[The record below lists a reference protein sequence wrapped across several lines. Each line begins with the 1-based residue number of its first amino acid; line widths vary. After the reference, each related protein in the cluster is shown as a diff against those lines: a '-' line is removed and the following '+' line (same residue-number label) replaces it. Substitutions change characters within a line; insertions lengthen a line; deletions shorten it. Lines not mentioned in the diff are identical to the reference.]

1 MSITS
6 LEQHALLQL
15 TSHALVITDRDGRIE
30 RWNRGAELL
39 CGWPAAQAQGQL
51 LLELL
56 TAGKDSAFLATAQ
69 HQSLVDDHGRG
80 AGWIAVQGSASR
92 WVEVATTAL
101 RSADAVLGFAHVLQD
116 RTDQLVSEERVRLA
130 QEVGR
135 VGTFELLPDEARLL
149 VSSGFCQLWGLPERR
164 SYGLDELIRQ
174 LHPND
179 IGSLRTLTATPAD
192 DALDYLEYRI
202 RRADTGEERW
212 LGRRGQLMNSQG
224 GGRYLGVCYDITE
237 RKRDEA
243 AITERDVWL
252 QELYHGM
259 REGFYTAQAIR
270 DANGLMEDFRFLE
283 VNPIFATLT
292 GIPLDQVLG
301 RTLRQSLPQL
311 EADLLP
317 AYIDFMNSDAEFT
330 QFDILLHLQ
339 HEHWYEVRAHKLPG
353 DRFAVL
359 FIDISG
365 HRRQAQELAR
375 NEAQLR
381 AIINSID
388 QMVWATRPDGHHF
401 YFNDRWYEFTGV
413 PEGSTE
419 GEGWANVF
427 HPDDQERT
435 WKVWHHSLSTGE
447 PYHIEYRLRH
457 RSGRYRW
464 VLGRAQPVRDAKG
477 RIEQWF
483 GTCTDIQS
491 IVDAREVLTRSRK
504 ELEHQIELRTRERDR
519 MWRISHDLMV
529 ICRADGE
536 VKTVNS
542 AATRL
547 LGRRETDLASVQLAE
562 LIHPDDQRQVFDT
575 LSCLGRQQGSAS
587 LRARLRGRDGS
598 YRVLDWTATAE
609 DDLIYAVGRDVTEQ
623 QELQEQL
630 RQAQKMEAVGQLT
643 GGIAHDFNNLLTGIM
658 GSIDM
663 LQRHHKA
670 GRQDKFDQYLHS
682 ALSSAQR
689 AAALT
694 QRLLAFSRRQALD
707 LQPIHVNDSVRSM
720 EELLLRS
727 LRGDI
732 VLVLDLNED
741 LWQALTDGHQL
752 ESALLNLVINARDA
766 LPHGGTIRIETR
778 NVYLAESGNGLDA
791 VSAGDYVALLVTDD
805 GTGMPPEVVARAFDP
820 FFTTKPIG
828 QGTGLGLSMIY
839 GYAKQSKGHVR
850 LDSVPGK
857 GTIVGLYLPRYL
869 GADVEPPQV
878 AIPAPTPS
886 GAGKTVLVVED
897 EPVVRQMVVD
907 LLRELGYAT
916 LQAEDARAAL
926 PLLESQR
933 PIDLLLSDV
942 GLPGM
947 NGRQLAEIAR
957 QRRPGLRVL
966 FATGYAEGAHL
977 EGYLDPG
984 MTLITKPFNLD
995 ALALRVGETLA
1006 ADSDGLS
1013 AAIPRPQDV
1022 DS

>member
-1 MSITS
+1 MSTSS
-6 LEQHALLQL
+6 LEQQALLQV
-15 TSHALVITDRDGRIE
+15 TSHALVITDRHGAIE

-39 CGWPAAQAQGQL
+39 CGWTAGEVQGQPFAEL
-51 LLELL
+51 LLGGRDPGFL
-56 TAGKDSAFLATAQ
+56 TTAQ
-69 HQSLVDDHGRG
+69 HQALVDEHGRG
-80 AGWIAVQGSASR
+80 AGWIAVQGGASR
-92 WVEVATTAL
+92 WVEIATSAL
-101 RSADAVLGFAHVLQD
+101 RDADTLWGFVHILQD
-116 RTDQLVSEERVRLA
+116 RTEQLVSEERVRLA

-135 VGTFELLPDEARLL
+135 VGTFELLPGEARLL
-149 VSSGFCQLWGLPERR
+149 VSSGFCQLWGLPEKR
-164 SYGLDELIRQ
+164 SYPLDELVRL
-174 LHPND
+174 LHPD
-179 IGSLRTLTATPAD
+179 DVASLRTLSPAPD
-192 DALDYLEYRI
+192 NDALDYLEYRI

-212 LGRRGQLMNSQG
+212 LGRRGQLMTSEG
-224 GGRYLGVCYDITE
+224 SGRYLGVCYDITE
-237 RKRDEA
+237 RKRHEA
-243 AITERDVWL
+243 AITERDLWL

-259 REGFYTAQAIR
+259 REGFYMAQAIR
-270 DANGLMEDFRFLE
+270 DDDGLMEDFRFLE

-301 RTLRQSLPQL
+301 KTLRESLPEL
-311 EADLLP
+311 EASLLP
-317 AYIDFMNSDAEFT
+317 AYVDFMNSDAEFT
-330 QFDILLHLQ
+330 QFDIPLQ
-339 HEHWYEVRAHKLPG
+339 LQRDHWYEVRAHRLPG

-401 YFNDRWYEFTGV
+401 YFNDRWYEFTGA
-413 PEGSTE
+413 PLGSTE

-491 IVDAREVLTRSRK
+491 IVDAREVLTRSRL
-504 ELEHQIELRTRERDR
+504 ELERQIELRTRERDR

-547 LGRRETDLASVQLAE
+547 LGRRETDLASIQLTE

-575 LSCLGRQQGSAS
+575 LRSLGALQGSAG
-587 LRARLRGRDGS
+587 LRARLRARDGS
-598 YRVLDWTATAE
+598 YRVLDWTASAE

-658 GSIDM
+658 GSLDM
-663 LQRHHKA
+663 LQRHQKA

-682 ALSSAQR
+682 ALTSAQR

-707 LQPIHVNDSVRSM
+707 LQPIHVNACVSSM

-732 VLVLDLNED
+732 ALVLDLDEH
-741 LWQALTDGHQL
+741 LWQALTDAHQL

-766 LPHGGTIRIETR
+766 LPHGGTIRIETH

-791 VSAGDYVALLVTDD
+791 VSAGDYVALLVEDD
-805 GTGMPPEVVARAFDP
+805 GTGMSPEVMARAFDP

-850 LDSVPGK
+850 LESLPGK
-857 GTIVGLYLPRYL
+857 GTTVGLYLPRYL
-869 GADVEPPQV
+869 GADVEPPRPT
-878 AIPAPTPS
+878 APAVSPH

-916 LQAEDARAAL
+916 LQAEDARGAL
-926 PLLESQR
+926 PILEGSR

-957 QRRPGLRVL
+957 QRRPGLKVL

-977 EGYLDPG
+977 EGYLEPG

-995 ALALRVGETLA
+995 ALAARVAETLA
-1006 ADSDGLS
+1006 GEAPDLNPAG
-1013 AAIPRPQDV
+1013 PRRPDV
-1022 DS
+1022 DN

>member
-1 MSITS
+1 MSTS
-6 LEQHALLQL
+6 LLEQQALLQL
-15 TSHALVITDRDGRIE
+15 TSHALVITDRDGCIE

-39 CGWPAAQAQGQL
+39 CGWPASEARGQCFAD
-51 LLELL
+51 LL
-56 TAGKDSAFLATAQ
+56 TSGRDAAFLTTTL
-69 HQSLVDDHGRG
+69 HQALVDEHGRG
-80 AGWIAVQGSASR
+80 AGWITVQGGTPR
-92 WVEVATTAL
+92 WVEIATTAL
-101 RSADAVLGFAHVLQD
+101 KDAGAPLGFVHVLQD
-116 RTDQLVSEERVRLA
+116 RTDQLIAEERVRLA

-135 VGTFELLPDEARLL
+135 VGTFELLPGEARLL
-149 VSSGFCQLWGLPERR
+149 VSSGFCQLWGLPVRR
-164 SYGLDELIRQ
+164 SYPLEELVRQ
-174 LHPND
+174 LHPD
-179 IGSLRTLTATPAD
+179 DVSSLRTLTAAPDD

-212 LGRRGQLMNSQG
+212 LGRRGQLMTSQG

-237 RKRDEA
+237 RKLNEA
-243 AITERDVWL
+243 AITERDLWL

-259 REGFYTAQAIR
+259 REGFYMAQAIR
-270 DANGLMEDFRFLE
+270 DAGGRMEDFRFLE
-283 VNPIFATLT
+283 VNPVFATLT

-301 RTLRQSLPQL
+301 RTLRESLPQL

-317 AYIDFMNSDAEFT
+317 AYVDFMNGDAEFT

-339 HEHWYEVRAHKLPG
+339 HGHWYEVRAHKLPG

-359 FIDISG
+359 FIDISN

-401 YFNDRWYEFTGV
+401 YFNNRWYEFTGV

-491 IVDAREVLTRSRK
+491 IVDAREVLTRSRQ
-504 ELEHQIELRTRERDR
+504 ELEQQIELRTRERDR

-529 ICRADGE
+529 ICRPDGE

-547 LGRRETDLASVQLAE
+547 LGRRETDLATVQLTE

-575 LSCLGRQQGSAS
+575 LRCLGRQQGSAN

-598 YRVLDWTATAE
+598 YRILDWTASAE
-609 DDLIYAVGRDVTEQ
+609 DELIYAVGRDVTEQ

-643 GGIAHDFNNLLTGIM
+643 SGIAHDFNNLLTGIM
-658 GSIDM
+658 GSLDM
-663 LQRHHKA
+663 LQRHQKA

-682 ALSSAQR
+682 ALTSAQR

-707 LQPIHVNDSVRSM
+707 LQPIHVNDCVRSM

-732 VLVLDLNED
+732 ALQLELDAG
-741 LWQALTDGHQL
+741 LWQALTDAHQL

-778 NVYLAESGNGLDA
+778 NVYLTDSGNGLDA
-791 VSAGDYVALLVTDD
+791 VSAGDYVALLVADN
-805 GTGMPPEVVARAFDP
+805 GTGMPPEVMARAFDP

-850 LDSVPGK
+850 LDSLPGQ
-857 GTIVGLYLPRYL
+857 GTTVGLYLPRYL
-869 GADVEPPQV
+869 GADVEPPRL
-878 AIPAPTPS
+878 ASPTVTAHS
-886 GAGKTVLVVED
+886 AGKTVLVVED

-916 LQAEDARAAL
+916 LQAEDARSAL
-926 PLLESQR
+926 PLLESGR

-957 QRRPGLRVL
+957 QRRPGLKVL

-995 ALALRVGETLA
+995 ALATRVGETLA
-1006 ADSDGLS
+1006 ADPLPLSS
-1013 AAIPRPQDV
+1013 AAVGPQDG
-1022 DS
+1022 DN

>member
-1 MSITS
+1 MSTSS
-6 LEQHALLQL
+6 LEQQALLQV
-15 TSHALVITDRDGRIE
+15 TSHALVITDRHGAIE

-39 CGWPAAQAQGQL
+39 CGWTAGEVQGQPFAEL
-51 LLELL
+51 LL
-56 TAGKDSAFLATAQ
+56 GNRDPGFLATAQ
-69 HQSLVDDHGRG
+69 HQALVDEHGRG
-80 AGWIAVQGSASR
+80 AGWIAVQGGASR
-92 WVEVATTAL
+92 WVEIATSAL
-101 RSADAVLGFAHVLQD
+101 RDADALRGFVHILQD
-116 RTDQLVSEERVRLA
+116 RTEQLVSEERVRLA

-135 VGTFELLPDEARLL
+135 VGTFELLPGEARLL
-149 VSSGFCQLWGLPERR
+149 VSSGFCQLWGLPEKR
-164 SYGLDELIRQ
+164 SYPLDELVRL
-174 LHPND
+174 LHPD
-179 IGSLRTLTATPAD
+179 DVASLRTLSPAPD
-192 DALDYLEYRI
+192 NDALDYLEYRI

-212 LGRRGQLMNSQG
+212 LGRRGQLMTSEG
-224 GGRYLGVCYDITE
+224 SGRYLGVCYDITE
-237 RKRDEA
+237 RKRHEA
-243 AITERDVWL
+243 AITERDLWL

-259 REGFYTAQAIR
+259 REGFYMAQAIR
-270 DANGLMEDFRFLE
+270 DGDGLMEDFRFLE

-301 RTLRQSLPQL
+301 KTLRESLPEL
-311 EADLLP
+311 EASLLP
-317 AYIDFMNSDAEFT
+317 AYVDFMNSDAEFT
-330 QFDILLHLQ
+330 QFDIPLQ
-339 HEHWYEVRAHKLPG
+339 LQRDHWYEVRAHRLPG

-413 PEGSTE
+413 PLGSTE

-464 VLGRAQPVRDAKG
+464 VLGRAQPVRDAQG

-491 IVDAREVLTRSRK
+491 IVDAREVLTRSRL
-504 ELEHQIELRTRERDR
+504 ELEQQIELRTRERDR

-547 LGRRETDLASVQLAE
+547 LGRRETDLASIQLTE

-575 LSCLGRQQGSAS
+575 LRSLGALQGSAG
-587 LRARLRGRDGS
+587 LRARLRARDGS
-598 YRVLDWTATAE
+598 YRVLDWTASAE

-658 GSIDM
+658 GSLDM
-663 LQRHHKA
+663 LQRHQKA

-682 ALSSAQR
+682 ALTSAQR

-707 LQPIHVNDSVRSM
+707 LQPIHVNACVSSM

-732 VLVLDLNED
+732 ALVLDLDEH
-741 LWQALTDGHQL
+741 LWQALTDAHQL

-766 LPHGGTIRIETR
+766 LPHGGTIRIETH

-791 VSAGDYVALLVTDD
+791 VSAGDYVALLVEDD
-805 GTGMPPEVVARAFDP
+805 GTGMSPEVMARAFDP

-850 LDSVPGK
+850 LESLPGK
-857 GTIVGLYLPRYL
+857 GTTVGLYLPRYL
-869 GADVEPPQV
+869 GADVEPPRPT
-878 AIPAPTPS
+878 APAASPH

-916 LQAEDARAAL
+916 LQAEDARGAL
-926 PLLESQR
+926 PILEGSR

-957 QRRPGLRVL
+957 QRRPGLKVL

-977 EGYLDPG
+977 EGYLEPG

-995 ALALRVGETLA
+995 ALAARVAETLA
-1006 ADSDGLS
+1006 GEVPDLNPAGPRRPDADN
-1013 AAIPRPQDV
+1013 
-1022 DS
+1022 

>member
-1 MSITS
+1 MSISS
-6 LEQHALLQL
+6 LEQQALLQL
-15 TSHALVITDRDGRIE
+15 TSHALVITDRQGHIE

-39 CGWPAAQAQGQL
+39 CGWSAAETHGWL
-51 LLELL
+51 LGELL
-56 TAGKDSAFLATAQ
+56 ATEQDGNFLATAQ
-69 HQSLVDDHGRG
+69 QQALLGEPGQG
-80 AGWIAVQGSASR
+80 AGWIGSRSGTAH

-101 RSADAVLGFAHVLQD
+101 KEAGEVIGFVHVLQD
-116 RTDQLVSEERVRLA
+116 RSEQLVTEERIRLA
-130 QEVGR
+130 QLVGR
-135 VGTFELLPDEARLL
+135 VGTFELLPGEACLL
-149 VSSGFCQLWGLPERR
+149 VSSGFCQLWGLPEQR
-164 SYGLDELIRQ
+164 SYALDELVKQ
-174 LHPND
+174 LHPDDVGN
-179 IGSLRTLTATPAD
+179 LRTLTSAPD
-192 DALDYLEYRI
+192 EDALDYLEYRI

-212 LGRRGQLMNSQG
+212 LGRRGQMMAG
-224 GGRYLGVCYDITE
+224 PGPARYFGVCYDITE
-237 RKRDEA
+237 RKRNEA
-243 AITERDVWL
+243 AINERDVWL

-259 REGFYTAQAIR
+259 REGFYMAQAIR
-270 DANGLMEDFRFLE
+270 DSAGRMEDFRFLE
-283 VNPIFATLT
+283 VNPIFSSLT
-292 GIPLDQVLG
+292 GVPLEQVLG
-301 RTLRQSLPQL
+301 KTLRESLPQL

-317 AYIDFMNSDAEFT
+317 AYVDFMNSDAEFI
-330 QFDILLHLQ
+330 QFDMLLHLPR
-339 HEHWYEVRAHKLPG
+339 EHWYEVRAHRLPG

-365 HRRQAQELAR
+365 QRRQTQELAR
-375 NEAQLR
+375 NEAHLR

-413 PEGSTE
+413 PVGSTE

-464 VLGRAQPVRDAKG
+464 VLGRAQPVRDAMG

-491 IVDAREVLTRSRK
+491 IVDAREVLTRSRQ
-504 ELEHQIELRTRERDR
+504 ELEQQIELRTRERDR

-529 ICRADGE
+529 ICYADGE

-547 LGRRETDLASVQLAE
+547 LGRRETDLATLPLTD
-562 LIHPDDQRQVFDT
+562 LIHPDDQRQVFET
-575 LSCLGRQQGSAS
+575 LRTLGSRQGAAA
-587 LRARLRGRDGS
+587 LRARVRARDGS
-598 YRVLDWTATAE
+598 YRILDWTASAE

-658 GSIDM
+658 GSLDM
-663 LQRHHKA
+663 LQRHHRA
-670 GRQDKFDQYLHS
+670 GRQEKFDQYLHS

-707 LQPIHVNDSVRSM
+707 LQPIQVNDSVSSM

-732 VLVLDLNED
+732 ELVLELDAG
-741 LWQALTDGHQL
+741 LWQALTDAHQL

-766 LPHGGTIRIETR
+766 LPDGGTIRIETR
-778 NVYLAESGNGLDA
+778 NVYLDESGNGLDA

-805 GTGMPPEVVARAFDP
+805 GTGMPPEVMARAFDP

-850 LDSVPGK
+850 LDSLPGR
-857 GTIVGLYLPRYL
+857 GTTVGLYLPRYL
-869 GADVEPPQV
+869 GADVEPPRPV
-878 AIPAPTPS
+878 PSTVTPS
-886 GAGKTVLVVED
+886 GAGKTILVVED
-897 EPVVRQMVVD
+897 EPVVRQMVVE

-916 LQAEDARAAL
+916 LQAEDARGAL
-926 PLLESQR
+926 PILESAR

-957 QRRPGLRVL
+957 QRRPGLKVV

-977 EGYLDPG
+977 EGYLEPG

-995 ALALRVGETLA
+995 ALAARVGETLA
-1006 ADSDGLS
+1006 ATEADLSPALPRDADS
-1013 AAIPRPQDV
+1013 
-1022 DS
+1022 

>member
-1 MSITS
+1 MSIAS
-6 LEQHALLQL
+6 LEQLALLQL
-15 TSHALVITDRDGRIE
+15 TSHALVITDRHGRIE

-39 CGWPAAQAQGQL
+39 CGWTAADAEGQL
-51 LLELL
+51 LTELL
-56 TAGKDSAFLATAQ
+56 TTGRDAAFLATTQ
-69 HQSLVDDHGRG
+69 HQALIEAQGQG
-80 AGWIAVQGSASR
+80 AGWIGLRQGQSR

-101 RSADAVLGFAHVLQD
+101 QQSAEVLGFVHVLQD
-116 RTDQLVSEERVRLA
+116 RTEQLVSEERVRLA
-130 QEVGR
+130 QQVGR
-135 VGTFELLPDEARLL
+135 VGTFELLPGEARLL
-149 VSSGFCQLWGLPERR
+149 VSSGFCHLWGLPERR
-164 SYGLDELIRQ
+164 SYPLDELLQ
-174 LHPND
+174 LLHPD
-179 IGSLRTLTATPAD
+179 DAASLRTLSAEPGE
-192 DALDYLEYRI
+192 DALEYLEYRI

-212 LGRRGQLMNSQG
+212 LGRRGQLMSSEG
-224 GGRYLGVCYDITE
+224 TGRYLGVCYDITE
-237 RKRDEA
+237 RKRNEA

-270 DANGLMEDFRFLE
+270 DDAGRMQDFRFIE

-292 GIPLDQVLG
+292 GIPLDQVFG
-301 RTLRQSLPQL
+301 KTLRESLPQL

-330 QFDILLHLQ
+330 QFDILLQLQ
-339 HEHWYEVRAHKLPG
+339 HEHWYEVRAHKLPA

-359 FIDISG
+359 FIDISS

-401 YFNDRWYEFTGV
+401 FFNDRWYEFTGV

-419 GEGWANVF
+419 GEGWANFF
-427 HPDDQERT
+427 HPEDQERT

-491 IVDAREVLTRSRK
+491 IVDAREVLTRSRQ
-504 ELEHQIELRTRERDR
+504 ELEQQIELRTRERDR

-529 ICRADGE
+529 ICHTDGE

-547 LGRRETDLASVQLAE
+547 LGRREADLANLQLAE
-562 LIHPDDQRQVFDT
+562 LLHPDDQRPVFDT
-575 LSCLGRQQGSAS
+575 LRSLGNRQGAAS
-587 LRARLRGRDGS
+587 LRARVRARDGS
-598 YRVLDWTATAE
+598 YRILDWTASAE
-609 DDLIYAVGRDVTEQ
+609 DGLIYAVGRDVTEQ
-623 QELQEQL
+623 EELQEQL

-658 GSIDM
+658 GSLDM
-663 LQRHHKA
+663 LQRHQKA
-670 GRQDKFDQYLHS
+670 GRQEKFDHYLQA
-682 ALSSAQR
+682 ALTSAQR

-707 LQPIHVNDSVRSM
+707 LQPVQVNVSVRSM

-732 VLVLDLNED
+732 ALILDLD
-741 LWQALTDGHQL
+741 SGLWQALTDPYQL
-752 ESALLNLVINARDA
+752 ESALLNLIINARDA
-766 LPHGGTIRIETR
+766 LPHGGKIRIETH
-778 NVYLAESGNGLDA
+778 NVYLAESGSGLDA
-791 VSAGDYVALLVTDD
+791 VSAGDYVAVLVTDD
-805 GTGMPPEVVARAFDP
+805 GIGMPAEVMARAFDP

-850 LDSVPGK
+850 LESKPGK
-857 GTIVGLYLPRYL
+857 GTTVGLYLPRYL
-869 GADVEPPQV
+869 GADVEPALVAPPTITPQ
-878 AIPAPTPS
+878 
-886 GAGKTVLVVED
+886 GGGKTILVVED
-897 EPVVRQMVVD
+897 EPVVRQMVVE
-907 LLRELGYAT
+907 LLKELGYAT
-916 LQAEDARAAL
+916 LQAEDARGAL
-926 PLLESQR
+926 PILESTR

-957 QRRPGLRVL
+957 QRRPGLKVL

-977 EGYLDPG
+977 EGYLEPG
-984 MTLITKPFNLD
+984 MTLITKPFNLG
-995 ALALRVGETLA
+995 ALASRVAETLDA
-1006 ADSDGLS
+1006 AGEDPSPIPASPPDG
-1013 AAIPRPQDV
+1013 DN
-1022 DS
+1022 

>member
-1 MSITS
+1 MSIS
-6 LEQHALLQL
+6 PLEQLALLQL
-15 TSHALVITDRDGRIE
+15 TSHALVITDRHGRIE

-39 CGWPAAQAQGQL
+39 CGWSAADAEGQL
-51 LLELL
+51 FSELL
-56 TAGKDSAFLATAQ
+56 TAGRDAAFLATAQ
-69 HQSLVDDHGRG
+69 HQALIDEHGQG
-80 AGWIAVQGSASR
+80 AGWIGLRKGQSR

-101 RSADAVLGFAHVLQD
+101 RQATEVLGFAHVLQD
-116 RTDQLVSEERVRLA
+116 RTEQLVSEERVRLA
-130 QEVGR
+130 QQVGR
-135 VGTFELLPDEARLL
+135 VGTFELLPGEARLL
-149 VSSGFCQLWGLPERR
+149 VSSGFCHLWGLPERR
-164 SYGLDELIRQ
+164 SYPLEELVKQ
-174 LHPND
+174 LHPD
-179 IGSLRTLTATPAD
+179 DVASLRTLSAEPDD

-212 LGRRGQLMNSQG
+212 LGRRGQLMSSQG
-224 GGRYLGVCYDITE
+224 AGRYLGVCYDITE
-237 RKRDEA
+237 RKRNEA
-243 AITERDVWL
+243 AITERDIWL

-259 REGFYTAQAIR
+259 REGFYMAQAIR
-270 DANGLMEDFRFLE
+270 DDAGLMQDFRFLE

-301 RTLRQSLPQL
+301 KTLREALPPL

-317 AYIDFMNSDAEFT
+317 AYADFMNSDAEFT
-330 QFDILLHLQ
+330 QFDILLNLQ
-339 HEHWYEVRAHKLPG
+339 HEHWYEVRAHKLPA

-419 GEGWANVF
+419 GDGWSNVF
-427 HPDDQERT
+427 HPEDQERT

-491 IVDAREVLTRSRK
+491 IVDAREVLTRSRQ

-547 LGRRETDLASVQLAE
+547 LGRRETDLASLQLTE
-562 LIHPDDQRQVFDT
+562 LLHPEDQRRVFDT
-575 LSCLGRQQGSAS
+575 LHSLGTHQRAAN
-587 LRARLRGRDGS
+587 LRARVRARDGS
-598 YRVLDWTATAE
+598 YRILDWTASAE
-609 DDLIYAVGRDVTEQ
+609 DGLIYAVGRDVTEQ
-623 QELQEQL
+623 EELQEQL

-658 GSIDM
+658 GSLDM
-663 LQRHHKA
+663 LQRHQKA
-670 GRQDKFDQYLHS
+670 GRQEKFEQYLGS
-682 ALSSAQR
+682 ALTSAQR

-707 LQPIHVNDSVRSM
+707 LQPVQVNASVQSM

-732 VLVLDLNED
+732 ALILDLYSG
-741 LWQALTDGHQL
+741 LWQALTDPHQL

-766 LPHGGTIRIETR
+766 LPHGGKIRIETH
-778 NVYLAESGNGLDA
+778 NVYLAESG
-791 VSAGDYVALLVTDD
+791 
-805 GTGMPPEVVARAFDP
+805 
-820 FFTTKPIG
+820 K
-828 QGTGLGLSMIY
+828 
-839 GYAKQSKGHVR
+839 
-850 LDSVPGK
+850 
-857 GTIVGLYLPRYL
+857 
-869 GADVEPPQV
+869 
-878 AIPAPTPS
+878 
-886 GAGKTVLVVED
+886 
-897 EPVVRQMVVD
+897 
-907 LLRELGYAT
+907 
-916 LQAEDARAAL
+916 AAWM
-926 PLLESQR
+926 R
-933 PIDLLLSDV
+933 
-942 GLPGM
+942 
-947 NGRQLAEIAR
+947 
-957 QRRPGLRVL
+957 
-966 FATGYAEGAHL
+966 
-977 EGYLDPG
+977 
-984 MTLITKPFNLD
+984 
-995 ALALRVGETLA
+995 
-1006 ADSDGLS
+1006 
-1013 AAIPRPQDV
+1013 
-1022 DS
+1022 

>member
-1 MSITS
+1 MSISS
-6 LEQHALLQL
+6 LEQQALAQL
-15 TSHALVITDRDGRIE
+15 TSHALIVTDRQGRIE

-39 CGWPAAQAQGQL
+39 CGWSATDTLGWLLSDLLAAERDG
-51 LLELL
+51 
-56 TAGKDSAFLATAQ
+56 SFLATAQ
-69 HQSLVDDHGRG
+69 HQALIEEHGRG
-80 AGWIAVQGSASR
+80 AGWIGVRSGETR

-101 RSADAVLGFAHVLQD
+101 KEADEVRGFVHVLQD
-116 RTDQLVSEERVRLA
+116 RSEQLVTEERVRLA
-130 QEVGR
+130 QQVGR
-135 VGTFELLPDEARLL
+135 VGTFELLPGESRLL
-149 VSSGFCQLWGLPERR
+149 VSSGFCHLWGLPEKR
-164 SYGLDELIRQ
+164 SYPLDELVKQ
-174 LHPND
+174 LHPDDVGN
-179 IGSLRTLTATPAD
+179 LRTLTSTPDD

-212 LGRRGQLMNSQG
+212 LGRRGQLMTGQG
-224 GGRYLGVCYDITE
+224 TGRYLGVCYDITE
-237 RKRDEA
+237 RKRNEA

-270 DANGLMEDFRFLE
+270 DADGRMQDFRFLE
-283 VNPIFATLT
+283 VNPIFSSLT
-292 GIPLDQVLG
+292 GVPLEQVVG
-301 RTLRQSLPQL
+301 KTLRESLPQL
-311 EADLLP
+311 QADLLP
-317 AYIDFMNSDAEFT
+317 AYADFMNSDAEFI
-330 QFDILLHLQ
+330 QFDILLHLPR
-339 HEHWYEVRAHKLPG
+339 EHWYEVRAHRLPG

-365 HRRQAQELAR
+365 HRRQSQELAR

-464 VLGRAQPVRDAKG
+464 VLGRAQPVRDAMG

-491 IVDAREVLTRSRK
+491 IVDAREVLTRSRQ
-504 ELEHQIELRTRERDR
+504 ELEQQIELRTRERDR

-529 ICRADGE
+529 ICHADGE

-547 LGRRETDLASVQLAE
+547 LGRRETDLATLQLTE
-562 LIHPDDQRQVFDT
+562 LVHPDDQRQVFDT
-575 LSCLGRQQGSAS
+575 LRNLGSRQGAAS
-587 LRARLRGRDGS
+587 LRARVRARDGS
-598 YRVLDWTATAE
+598 YRVLDWTASAE

-658 GSIDM
+658 GSLDM

-670 GRQDKFDQYLHS
+670 GRQEKFDQYLNS
-682 ALSSAQR
+682 ALTSAQR

-707 LQPIHVNDSVRSM
+707 LQPIQVNDSVRSM

-732 VLVLDLNED
+732 GLVLDLHAD
-741 LWQALTDGHQL
+741 LWQALTDAHQL
-752 ESALLNLVINARDA
+752 ESALLNLVLNARDA
-766 LPHGGTIRIETR
+766 LPDGGTIRIETR
-778 NVYLAESGNGLDA
+778 NVYLSESGNGLDA

-805 GTGMPPEVVARAFDP
+805 GTGMPPEVMARAFDP

-850 LDSVPGK
+850 LDSLPGR
-857 GTIVGLYLPRYL
+857 GTTVGLYLPRYL
-869 GADVEPPQV
+869 GADVEVPR
-878 AIPAPTPS
+878 ATPS
-886 GAGKTVLVVED
+886 TVTPNGAGKTILVVED
-897 EPVVRQMVVD
+897 EPVVRQMVVE

-916 LQAEDARAAL
+916 LQAEDARGAL
-926 PLLESQR
+926 PILEGTR

-957 QRRPGLRVL
+957 QRRPGLKVV

-977 EGYLDPG
+977 EGYLEPG
-984 MTLITKPFNLD
+984 MTLIAKPFNLD
-995 ALALRVGETLA
+995 VLAARIGETLA
-1006 ADSDGLS
+1006 AADTDLKAD
-1013 AAIPRPQDV
+1013 AAHLHDV

>member
-1 MSITS
+1 MSIS
-6 LEQHALLQL
+6 PLEQLALLQL
-15 TSHALVITDRDGRIE
+15 TSHALVITDRHGRIE

-39 CGWPAAQAQGQL
+39 CGWSAADAEGQPFN
-51 LLELL
+51 ELL
-56 TAGKDSAFLATAQ
+56 TAGRDAAFLATAQ
-69 HQSLVDDHGRG
+69 HQALIDEHGQG
-80 AGWIAVQGSASR
+80 AGWIGLRKGQSR

-101 RSADAVLGFAHVLQD
+101 RQATEVLGFAHVLQD
-116 RTDQLVSEERVRLA
+116 RTEQLVSEERVRLA
-130 QEVGR
+130 QQVGR
-135 VGTFELLPDEARLL
+135 VGTFELLPGEARLL
-149 VSSGFCQLWGLPERR
+149 VSSGFCHLWGLPERR
-164 SYGLDELIRQ
+164 SYPLEELIKQ
-174 LHPND
+174 LHPD
-179 IGSLRTLTATPAD
+179 DVASLRTLSAEPDD

-212 LGRRGQLMNSQG
+212 LGRRGQLMSSQG
-224 GGRYLGVCYDITE
+224 AGRYLVVCYDITE
-237 RKRDEA
+237 RKRNEA
-243 AITERDVWL
+243 AITERDIWL

-259 REGFYTAQAIR
+259 REGFYMAQAIR
-270 DANGLMEDFRFLE
+270 DDAGLMQDFRILE

-301 RTLRQSLPQL
+301 KTLREALPQL

-317 AYIDFMNSDAEFT
+317 AYADFMNSDAEFT
-330 QFDILLHLQ
+330 QFDILLNLQ
-339 HEHWYEVRAHKLPG
+339 HEHWYEVRAHKLPA

-419 GEGWANVF
+419 GDGWSNVF
-427 HPDDQERT
+427 HPEDQERT

-491 IVDAREVLTRSRK
+491 IVDAREVLTRSRQ

-547 LGRRETDLASVQLAE
+547 LGRRETDLASLQLTE
-562 LIHPDDQRQVFDT
+562 LLHPEDQRRVFDT
-575 LSCLGRQQGSAS
+575 LHSLGTNQGAAN
-587 LRARLRGRDGS
+587 LRARVRARDGS
-598 YRVLDWTATAE
+598 YRILDWTASAE
-609 DDLIYAVGRDVTEQ
+609 DGLIYAVGRDVTEQ
-623 QELQEQL
+623 EELQEQL

-658 GSIDM
+658 GSLDM
-663 LQRHHKA
+663 LQRHQKA
-670 GRQDKFDQYLHS
+670 GRQEKFEQYLGS
-682 ALSSAQR
+682 ALTSAQR

-707 LQPIHVNDSVRSM
+707 LQPVQVNASVQSM

-732 VLVLDLNED
+732 ALILDLYSG
-741 LWQALTDGHQL
+741 LWQALTDPHQL

-766 LPHGGTIRIETR
+766 LPHGGKIRIETH

-805 GTGMPPEVVARAFDP
+805 GTGMPPEVMARAFDP

-850 LDSVPGK
+850 LESKPGK
-857 GTIVGLYLPRYL
+857 GTTVGLYLPRYL
-869 GADVEPPQV
+869 GADVEPTPV
-878 AIPAPTPS
+878 APPTITPR
-886 GAGKTVLVVED
+886 GGGKIILVVED
-897 EPVVRQMVVD
+897 EPVVRQMVVE

-916 LQAEDARAAL
+916 LQAEDARGAL
-926 PLLESQR
+926 PILESSQ

-957 QRRPGLRVL
+957 QRRPQLKVL

-977 EGYLDPG
+977 EGYLEPG

-995 ALALRVGETLA
+995 ALANRVAETLDA
-1006 ADSDGLS
+1006 PVEASSPTPALLPDG
-1013 AAIPRPQDV
+1013 DN
-1022 DS
+1022 

>member
-1 MSITS
+1 MSISS
-6 LEQHALLQL
+6 LEHLALLQL
-15 TSHALVITDRDGRIE
+15 TSHALVITDRHGRIE

-39 CGWPAAQAQGQL
+39 CGWSAADAEGQPFT
-51 LLELL
+51 ELL
-56 TAGKDSAFLATAQ
+56 TAGRDAAFLATAE
-69 HQSLVDDHGRG
+69 HQALVDEHGQG
-80 AGWIAVQGSASR
+80 AGWIGLRKGQSR

-101 RSADAVLGFAHVLQD
+101 KQATEVLGFVHVLQD
-116 RTDQLVSEERVRLA
+116 RTEQLVSEERVRLA
-130 QEVGR
+130 QQVGR
-135 VGTFELLPDEARLL
+135 IGTFELLPGEARLL
-149 VSSGFCQLWGLPERR
+149 VSSGFCHLWGLPERR
-164 SYGLDELIRQ
+164 SYPLDELTRQ
-174 LHPND
+174 LHPD
-179 IGSLRTLTATPAD
+179 DVASLKTLSAEPDD

-212 LGRRGQLMNSQG
+212 LGRRGQLMSSQG
-224 GGRYLGVCYDITE
+224 AGRYLGVCYDITE

-243 AITERDVWL
+243 AITERDIWL

-259 REGFYTAQAIR
+259 REGFYMAQAIR
-270 DANGLMEDFRFLE
+270 DDAGLMQDFRFLE

-301 RTLRQSLPQL
+301 KTLREALPQL

-317 AYIDFMNSDAEFT
+317 AYADFMNSDAEFT

-339 HEHWYEVRAHKLPG
+339 HEHWYEVRAHKLPA

-401 YFNDRWYEFTGV
+401 YFNDRWYEFTGA

-419 GEGWANVF
+419 GDGWANIF
-427 HPDDQERT
+427 HPEDQERT

-464 VLGRAQPVRDAKG
+464 VLGRAQPVHDAKG

-491 IVDAREVLTRSRK
+491 IVDAREVLTRSRQ

-547 LGRRETDLASVQLAE
+547 LGRRETDLASLQLTE
-562 LIHPDDQRQVFDT
+562 LLHPEDQRRVYDT
-575 LSCLGRQQGSAS
+575 LRSLGTHQGAAS
-587 LRARLRGRDGS
+587 LRARVQARDGS
-598 YRVLDWTATAE
+598 YRILDWTASAE

-623 QELQEQL
+623 EELQEQL

-658 GSIDM
+658 GSLDM
-663 LQRHHKA
+663 LQRHQKA
-670 GRQDKFDQYLHS
+670 GRQEKFEQYLGS
-682 ALSSAQR
+682 ALTSAQR

-707 LQPIHVNDSVRSM
+707 LQPVQVNASARSM
-720 EELLLRS
+720 EDLLLRS

-732 VLVLDLNED
+732 ALILDLD
-741 LWQALTDGHQL
+741 SALWQALTDPHQL

-766 LPHGGTIRIETR
+766 LPHGGQIRIETH

-805 GTGMPPEVVARAFDP
+805 GIGMPPEVMARAFDP

-850 LDSVPGK
+850 LESKPGK
-857 GTIVGLYLPRYL
+857 GTTVGLYLPRYL
-869 GADVEPPQV
+869 GADVEPTPV
-878 AIPAPTPS
+878 APPAITPR
-886 GAGKTVLVVED
+886 GGGKIILVVED
-897 EPVVRQMVVD
+897 EPVVRQMVVE
-907 LLRELGYAT
+907 LLKELGYAT
-916 LQAEDARAAL
+916 LQAEDARGAL
-926 PLLESQR
+926 PILESSQ

-957 QRRPGLRVL
+957 QRRPALKVL

-977 EGYLDPG
+977 EGYLEPG

-995 ALALRVGETLA
+995 ALASRVAETLDA
-1006 ADSDGLS
+1006 LVENSSPTPVPLPDGDS
-1013 AAIPRPQDV
+1013 
-1022 DS
+1022 